1 MTYCFTIYYVDH
13 RSFLAKMRMREHSYK
28 KVREK
33 FTKLYPMYDIVSIV
47 GEPNENKVY
56 NPFGRVKV
64 S

>member
-1 MTYCFTIYYVDH
+1 MTYGFTIYYVDH

-28 KVREK
+28 KLREK

-47 GEPNENKVY
+47 GEPIEKKAY
-56 NPFGRVKV
+56 V